1 MEPSSKQTESR
12 RFLLAELV
20 ESSLPLEGPELE
32 EYNRLLTTEKYKAV
46 LEMQRT
52 FVEEELCRVVRRM
65 LEKKFGPL
73 GPQAVARLESFNRL
87 QLEDLTL
94 AFVDAESLGDLSL
107 GNNPPA

>member
-1 MEPSSKQTESR
+1 MEPFPNQNETR

-20 ESSLPLEGPELE
+20 EASLPLEGPELE

-73 GPQAVARLESFNRL
+73 SLPAVRRLESLTRL
-87 QLEDLTL
+87 QLEELCL
-94 AFVDAESLGDLSL
+94 ALLDAHSLDEL
-107 GNNPPA
+107 GLEADRHA

>member
-1 MEPSSKQTESR
+1 MEPSPNQNETR
-12 RFLLAELV
+12 RFLLAEFV
-20 ESSLPLEGPELE
+20 EASLPLEGSELE

-73 GPQAVARLESFNRL
+73 SPPVLRRLELLKRL
-87 QLEDLTL
+87 QLE
-94 AFVDAESLGDLSL
+94 ELSL
-107 GNNPPA
+107 ALLDARSLEDLGLDADRPA